1 LASRAVKRERVEEIK
16 ALITRAPLWM
26 VSDYRGL
33 TVPGLQA
40 LRRRIKESGGNIR
53 IAKNSLARRAVEDA
67 GLDDVKVLFEG
78 PSAITECH
86 DDLVGPARAL
96 WQNYERDDRW
106 EVRGGVLN
114 GELISSE
121 QVQRIASL
129 PSRDQ
134 LLAQAV
140 WGIESPISGL
150 VRSLEGILSGIV
162 YALQGRIDQLE
173 KSDV

>member
-1 LASRAVKRERVEEIK
+1 MATRAVKREQVEEIK
-16 ALITRAPLWM
+16 AVITGAPLWM

-33 TVPGLQA
+33 TVAGIQA

-53 IAKNSLARRAVEDA
+53 IAKNSLARRAADDA
-67 GLDDVKVLFEG
+67 GLGDVKILFDG
-78 PSAITECH
+78 PSAITGCY

-96 WQNYERDDRW
+96 WENYERDDRW
-106 EVRGGVLN
+106 AVRGGVLN
-114 GELISSE
+114 GELISAD

-140 WGIESPISGL
+140 WGIESPISGF
-150 VRSLEGILSGIV
+150 VRSLEGILSGLV
-162 YALQGRIDQLE
+162 YALQGRVDQLE
-173 KSDV
+173 ESDV

>member
-1 LASRAVKRERVEEIK
+1 VEEIK
-16 ALITRAPLWM
+16 AVVTGAPLWM

-33 TVPGLQA
+33 PVADLQA

-53 IAKNSLARRAVEDA
+53 IAKNSLARRAVDDA
-67 GLDDVKVLFEG
+67 GLEDAKVLFDG
-78 PSAITECH
+78 PSAITECY

-96 WQNYERDDRW
+96 WEDYERDDRW
-106 EVRGGVLN
+106 AVRGGVLG
-114 GELISSE
+114 GELISTE

-129 PSRDQ
+129 PGRDQ

-150 VRSLEGILSGIV
+150 VHSLEGILSGFV
-162 YALQGRIDQLE
+162 YALQGRIGQLE
-173 KSDV
+173 ESDV